1 MRQSTYL
8 NSILTVNAVLLTG
21 LLWTQLAGRPLAD
34 QAEAQMQ
41 VGSIAPNAAEQ
52 RARMIE
58 LLASIK
64 GSVDASTRAIEGGKT
79 KVHVTNLN
87 EIKFPEPKAT
97 GAAAAASAPANPP
110 MITPSPSPEAR

>member
-1 MRQSTYL
+1 MRQGTYL

-21 LLWTQLAGRPLAD
+21 LLWTQLADRPLAD

-87 EIKFPEPKAT
+87 EIKFPEPKAPV
-97 GAAAAASAPANPP
+97 GAAPANPP